1 MVYIS
6 EEIIEMDIHSDVND
20 KKINNK
26 IKTVNNA
33 LLTSFGIL
41 SIKYRASE
49 LELYFGDI
57 QVPDEVKNK
66 KISLREATK
75 LFNNHPAKKVDLTI
89 VHCKCQGKCYEDRR
103 CVCFKNNKD
112 CTSHCENHLTGKKC
126 KCLNMGKHK

>member
-1 MVYIS
+1 
-6 EEIIEMDIHSDVND
+6 MDIHSDVND

-75 LFNNHPAKKVDLTI
+75 LFNNHPAKKIDLTK